1 MTAAPQSD
9 DLLLIGTVGQP
20 FGIKG
25 QVKLHSLTSHPEQL
39 RRIKTLFVGP
49 KLMPYQLLQV
59 IEHKPNLLL
68 LRLAN
73 VDTRNAAEELQKAE
87 VFIRSSEAAPL
98 EEAEYFFHDLPGM
111 EVRTLAGTVVGKVKE
126 VLETGAND
134 VLVVERPDRP
144 EALIPMIRDV
154 VKELNVATKT
164 LTIDPIPGLLDEA

>member
-1 MTAAPQSD
+1 MSATPLPE

-39 RRIKTLFVGP
+39 RRIKTVFVGP
-49 KLMPYQLLQV
+49 KLVPYQLLQV

-68 LRLAN
+68 LRFGGI
-73 VDTRNAAEELQKAE
+73 DTRNAAEELQKTE

-111 EVRTLAGTVVGKVKE
+111 EVRTLDGQVVGTVKE

-134 VLVVERPDRP
+134 VLVVERPDHP
-144 EALIPMIRDV
+144 EVLIPMIHDV
-154 VKELNVATKT
+154 VKELNVTTKT
-164 LTIDPIPGLLDEA
+164 ITIDPIPGLLE